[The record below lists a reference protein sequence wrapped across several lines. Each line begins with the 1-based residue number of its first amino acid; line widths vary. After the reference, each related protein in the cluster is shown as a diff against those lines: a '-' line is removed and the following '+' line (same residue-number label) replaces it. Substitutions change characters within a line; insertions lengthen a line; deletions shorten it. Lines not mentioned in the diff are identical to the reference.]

1 MKAQIKGMNK
11 LLKQLEALG
20 KEGEKRI
27 AQTTEANAKQIE
39 ADAKILSPVDTGRLK
54 GSISASPINK
64 TLWKI
69 GTLLHYA
76 PYVEFGTGTYVFYG
90 QTGELEEAMTPPGLF
105 KAPRPVI
112 REVNLYP
119 QPYLYPAFVKGRA
132 QYIKDLEG
140 DLNDLTK

>member
-11 LLKQLEALG
+11 LLKQLKDLG
-20 KEGEKRI
+20 VEGEKRI
-27 AQTTEANAKQIE
+27 AQTTEANAKAIS
-39 ADAKILSPVDTGRLK
+39 AHAHDLAPNKTGRLQ
-54 GSISASPINK
+54 GSISASPISK

-69 GTLLHYA
+69 GTILHYA

-90 QTGELEEAMTPPGLF
+90 QTGELEEAMTPPHLF
-105 KAPRPVI
+105 KGKGI

-119 QPYLYPAFVKGRA
+119 QPYLYPAFVRGRA
-132 QYIKDLEG
+132 KYIKDLQD